1 MPITKK
7 LTRVNTTL
15 IKSGSFTGSFLGT
28 SSYARRAVTASYAL
42 NASGG
47 GGGTSI
53 FTGSTYPITASRAIT
68 SSYAINTLLPYN
80 ITILSGTSINWTN
93 NTFEKDVSTSE
104 TYTFSNVQTGSSMVV
119 ILNNTGSSTVLPVF
133 PTQVRWANSLVP
145 TQILS
150 NATSIYTFIKT
161 RKYILASSTENYL

>member
-15 IKSGSFTGSFLGT
+15 IQSGSFTGSFSGT
-28 SSYARRAVTASYAL
+28 GSWARKAITASYAL

-47 GGGTSI
+47 GGSTLH
-53 FTGSTYPITASRAIT
+53 TGSTYPITSSRSIT
-68 SSYAINTLLPYN
+68 ASYAINTLTPYN
-80 ITILSGTSINWTN
+80 ITVLNSTDVNWTN
-93 NTFEKDVSTSE
+93 NTFEKNVSTAE
-104 TYTFSNVQTGSSMVV
+104 TYTFSNVQTGSSVVV

-133 PTQVRWANSLVP
+133 PITVRWANSLVP
-145 TQILS
+145 TNILS

-161 RKYILASSTENYL
+161 RKYILGSSTENYL

>member
-15 IKSGSFTGSFLGT
+15 IQSGSFTGSFLGT
-28 SSYARRAVTASYAL
+28 SSFSNFATTASYAL

-80 ITILSGTSINWTN
+80 ITVLNNTDINWTN

-104 TYTFSNVQTGSSMVV
+104 TYTFSNVQTGSSVVV

-133 PTQVRWANSLVP
+133 PLQVRWANSLVP

-150 NATSIYTFIKT
+150 NATSIYTFIRT

>member
-1 MPITKK
+1 MPIIKK

-28 SSYARRAVTASYAL
+28 SSYAHRAVTASYAL
-42 NASGG
+42 NASG

-68 SSYAINTLLPYN
+68 SSYAINTLSPYN
-80 ITILSGTSINWTN
+80 ITVLSGTSINWTN

-119 ILNNTGSSTVLPVF
+119 ILNNTGSNTVLPVF
-133 PTQVRWANSLVP
+133 PIEVKWANSLVP